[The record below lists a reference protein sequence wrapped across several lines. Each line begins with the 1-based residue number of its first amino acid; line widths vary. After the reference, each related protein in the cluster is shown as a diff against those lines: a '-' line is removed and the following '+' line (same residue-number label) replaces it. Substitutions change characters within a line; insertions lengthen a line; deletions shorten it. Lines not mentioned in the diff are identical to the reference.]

1 LRLLA
6 TTSITL
12 KWAILRLKVHDWLL
26 AMIQILIEVYCQ
38 TGGGAPFRRGESV
51 WKQQQGIL
59 WQLRS
64 MNRHKDVKCVHSE
77 GFD

>member
-1 LRLLA
+1 
-6 TTSITL
+6 
-12 KWAILRLKVHDWLL
+12 
-26 AMIQILIEVYCQ
+26 MIQILIEVHCQ

>member
-1 LRLLA
+1 
-6 TTSITL
+6 
-12 KWAILRLKVHDWLL
+12 
-26 AMIQILIEVYCQ
+26 MIQFLTEVYWQ
-38 TGGGAPFRRGESV
+38 TGGATPFRRGESV

-64 MNRHKDVKCVHSE
+64 LNRHKDVKCVPSE